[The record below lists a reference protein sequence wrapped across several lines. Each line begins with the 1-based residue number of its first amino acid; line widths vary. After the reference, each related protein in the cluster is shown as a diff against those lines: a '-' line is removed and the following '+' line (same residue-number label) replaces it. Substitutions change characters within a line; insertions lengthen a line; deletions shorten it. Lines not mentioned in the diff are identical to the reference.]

1 MCLLF
6 GSGTER
12 WATFTPR
19 RRHFW
24 DGRCLP
30 LSKTPIFYRVAT
42 MPAQKYEKDRKYNIQ
57 KCKKYKK
64 MQQIQKKWPTPLP
77 TSCQRRQFSIE
88 LRKSCTKIKKRQK
101 IHLADAFCPPEKRFK
116 GNHYSSSILHSKVDS
131 VSPYQ
136 FIPFR
141 MFCTGLFVLYY
152 NILYVAKGQKIENIS
167 LSMTLVS

>member
-57 KCKKYKK
+57 KYQKTDNKNTTKDKSNKK
-64 MQQIQKKWPTPLP
+64 
-77 TSCQRRQFSIE
+77 
-88 LRKSCTKIKKRQK
+88 
-101 IHLADAFCPPEKRFK
+101 
-116 GNHYSSSILHSKVDS
+116 N
-131 VSPYQ
+131 SPQ
-136 FIPFR
+136 TINNT
-141 MFCTGLFVLYY
+141 M
-152 NILYVAKGQKIENIS
+152 K
-167 LSMTLVS
+167 

>member
-6 GSGTER
+6 GSGTEI

-57 KCKKYKK
+57 KCQKKQTIK
-64 MQQIQKKWPTPLP
+64 IQKN
-77 TSCQRRQFSIE
+77 QQ
-88 LRKSCTKIKKRQK
+88 QK
-101 IHLADAFCPPEKRFK
+101 MTDAPPPPPVKDANF
-116 GNHYSSSILHSKVDS
+116 L
-131 VSPYQ
+131 
-136 FIPFR
+136 
-141 MFCTGLFVLYY
+141 
-152 NILYVAKGQKIENIS
+152 
-167 LSMTLVS
+167 

>member
-6 GSGTER
+6 GSGTEI

-57 KCKKYKK
+57 KCQKTDNKNTKKSTTKNGRR
-64 MQQIQKKWPTPLP
+64 PPSSP
-77 TSCQRRQFSIE
+77 CQGRQFPIE
-88 LRKSCTKIKKRQK
+88 LRQACTKIQKRQK
-101 IHLADAFCPPEKRFK
+101 IQLADAFCPPEKRFK
-116 GNHYSSSILHSKVDS
+116 GHHYSSSILRQQS
-131 VSPYQ
+131 
-136 FIPFR
+136 
-141 MFCTGLFVLYY
+141 GW
-152 NILYVAKGQKIENIS
+152 
-167 LSMTLVS
+167 